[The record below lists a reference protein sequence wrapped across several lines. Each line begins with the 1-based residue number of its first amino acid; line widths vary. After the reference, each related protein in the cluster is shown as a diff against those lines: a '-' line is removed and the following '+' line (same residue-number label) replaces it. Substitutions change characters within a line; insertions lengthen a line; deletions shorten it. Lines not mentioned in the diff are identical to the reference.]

1 MILIVT
7 RKDDVHA
14 DLVIRHLL
22 SSKIP
27 FFRLNTECADEYRF
41 VIGAESGRVENKVS
55 GLSLDLEMVGSVW
68 LRRRSFIGSI
78 PENLKSFVEAEWAGL
93 YRDIWL
99 LLENKFWMSW
109 PFAIEVAKNKI
120 NQIRLARKIGFNIPA
135 TCFTNS
141 IEEAVSFQREM
152 GVCVYKPND
161 GGTFDSNG
169 NLAVYTSVID
179 KNLTASSELD
189 GMLKICPGI
198 FQPYLNKKFELRITV
213 VKDRVFATKID
224 SQASA
229 KTKIDW
235 RRYSFSETPHSQF
248 ALSSELEDMCRRI
261 VSDLNLSFG
270 AIDMVVTPEEKFYF
284 LEINPNGQW
293 AWIEALTGQNISG
306 SIADALVKFR
316 Q

>member
-14 DLVIRHLL
+14 DLVARHLL
-22 SSKIP
+22 SAKIP

-41 VIGAESGRVENKVS
+41 AIGVESGQIENRVS
-55 GLSLDLEMVGSVW
+55 GLSLDLLNVTSVW

-99 LLENKFWMSW
+99 LLEDRFWMSW
-109 PFAIEVAKNKI
+109 PFAIELAKNKI
-120 NQIRLARKIGFNIPA
+120 NQIRLAKKIGFDIPP

-141 IEEAVSFQREM
+141 IEEAVAFQREM

-161 GGTFDSNG
+161 GGAFDSNG
-169 NLAVYTSVID
+169 NLAVYTSIID
-179 KNLTASSELD
+179 KNLTASPEMD
-189 GMLKICPGI
+189 EMLKICPGI
-198 FQPYLNKKFELRITV
+198 FQPYLDKKFELRINV
-213 VKDRVFATKID
+213 VKDRVFATRID
-224 SQASA
+224 SQASDR
-229 KTKIDW
+229 TKIDW
-235 RRYSFSETPHSQF
+235 RRYSFSETLHSQF

-261 VSDLNLSFG
+261 VSCLNLSFG

-306 SIADALVKFR
+306 AIADTLANFR
-316 Q
+316 